1 MKKFIIGA
9 LITAALVLI
18 PTQVKAAPLI
28 DTGNDWLASC
38 KSDET
43 HGEIMWCLGYI
54 NALDHALVT
63 WSYVMD
69 KRYACPKGK
78 YNIGQAR
85 DIVRRYLRDNPS
97 KRTDAMMLIYIDA
110 MSGAFPCK

>member
-9 LITAALVLI
+9 LITTALVLI
-18 PTQVKAAPLI
+18 PTQVNATANN
-28 DTGNDWLASC
+28 TGNDWLASC

-63 WSYVMD
+63 WSYVLSKD
-69 KRYACPKGK
+69 YACPKRK

-85 DIVRRYLRDNPS
+85 DIVRQYLRDNPA
-97 KRTDAMMLIYIDA
+97 KRSDAMMLIYVDA
-110 MSGAFPCK
+110 MSEAFPCK